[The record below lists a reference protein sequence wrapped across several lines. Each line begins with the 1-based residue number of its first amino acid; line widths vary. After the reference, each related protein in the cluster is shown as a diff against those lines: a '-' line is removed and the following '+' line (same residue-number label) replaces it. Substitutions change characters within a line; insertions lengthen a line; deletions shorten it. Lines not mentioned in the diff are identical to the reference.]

1 MALEQLGK
9 NTVEGCVAPGVHKE
23 VAASGAAART
33 LKANESG
40 GVFLLDSAAGVAY
53 TLPAPVAG
61 MEFTFVATVTVTAAD
76 VYAITTDA
84 ATTFLSGG
92 VVVAATTSAIAL
104 AAAGNGSSHVTV
116 TMNGSTTG
124 GLIGTVLRFTAVSS
138 TVWAVSGQVAATGT
152 IATPF
157 A

>member
-1 MALEQLGK
+1 MALDQLGK
-9 NTVEGCVAPGVHKE
+9 NTDEGCVAPGIHKE
-23 VAASGAAART
+23 VAASGGTTRV
-33 LKANESG
+33 LVANESG
-40 GVFLLDSAAGVAY
+40 GVFLLDSAGGVAY

-61 MEFTFVATVTVTAAD
+61 MEFTFVATVTVTASD
-76 VYAITTDA
+76 VYSITTDA

-104 AAAGNGSSHVTV
+104 AAAGDGSSDVTV

-124 GLIGTVLRFTAVSS
+124 GLIGTVIRFTAISS
-138 TVWAVSGQVAATGT
+138 TVWAVSGNVAATGT